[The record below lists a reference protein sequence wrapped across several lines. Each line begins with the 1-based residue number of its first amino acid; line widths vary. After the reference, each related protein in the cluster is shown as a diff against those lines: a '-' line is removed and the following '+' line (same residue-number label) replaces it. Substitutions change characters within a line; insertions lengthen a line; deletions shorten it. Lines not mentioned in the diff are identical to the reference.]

1 MHAPSPK
8 IVADIEFSK
17 VPIVKKFLKKNT
29 GNQSEGELDH

>member
-17 VPIVKKFLKKNT
+17 VPIVKKFLKKT
-29 GNQSEGELDH
+29 LETNQREN